1 MIINEDEIKNYLT
14 GIDNINT
21 QKTYK
26 ASLNNFLKFTKITHN
41 THIQQ
46 NNINRIFYLYK
57 AYLLK
62 RYKNA
67 KTINQHMMIA
77 KTFIKD
83 YSNLKINRLKLLK
96 TERIDPQY
104 LTKDQLTLVL
114 EYINKDLDSL
124 IIRLLAYTGLR
135 ISEALSIKKEQ
146 LDKTN
151 ENGDAIV
158 TIIGKNT
165 KKRVIVIP
173 SKLTKDLQQYS
184 KNNNSQYIFQSRNK
198 KNTPITPRTIQR
210 HLKQIATELDKKY
223 NTTLYTTNL
232 KPHNLRHSFAVYALQ
247 ENQINYVKEFLG
259 HESIKTTQIY
269 TNLKQEDVIKRFST
283 IGEYAN

>member
-1 MIINEDEIKNYLT
+1 MIINEHEIKNYLT

-21 QKTYK
+21 QRTYK
-26 ASLNNFLKFTKITHN
+26 ASLNNFLTFTRITHN
-41 THIQQ
+41 TGIQQ
-46 NNINRIFYLYK
+46 DNINRIFYLYK

-62 RYKNA
+62 RYRNA

-77 KTFIKD
+77 KSFIND
-83 YSNLKINRLKLLK
+83 YSNLKIRRLKLLK
-96 TERIDPQY
+96 TERVDPQY
-104 LTKDQLTLVL
+104 LTKDQLVPVL
-114 EYINKDLDSL
+114 EYVSNDMDSL

-135 ISEALSIKKEQ
+135 ISEALNIKKQQ
-146 LDKTN
+146 LNKTN
-151 ENGDAIV
+151 ENGDAVV

-173 SKLTKDLQQYS
+173 SKLTKDLREYS
-184 KNNNSQYIFQSRNK
+184 KDNSSQYIFQSRNK
-198 KNTPITPRTIQR
+198 KNAPVTPRTIQR
-210 HLKQIATELDKKY
+210 HMKRIATELDKKY

-283 IGEYAN
+283 IGEYAD